1 MKTGGFFIFFSP
13 LLLFIFF
20 VTFFAVTL
28 RFLFSTQELFMSDAI
43 KHECGL
49 AFIRLRKPF
58 SYYLQQYGTVM
69 WGLNKLY
76 LLMEKQHNRGQDG
89 AGVAA
94 VKLNVEPGYPFLQ
107 RIRSAAHQP
116 IADIFRQINQEV
128 KELEKYQPDVMKHP
142 GLMKGHISYL
152 GELLLGHLRY
162 GTQGKNN
169 AEFCHPFIKRHTI
182 PARNMALAGN
192 FNLINTDELFDLI
205 NIEPG
210 EFQKQSD
217 LAAMMEVIHHF
228 LVKCDEESPGDV
240 DVLGVLRKAVPLF
253 DGGFTVGGLLGN
265 GDSFVFRDANG
276 IRPAYYYISEDVI
289 VAASERSAIRTVF
302 NVGEN
307 EVQEL
312 MPGMTLIAKADG
324 SIVID
329 KVVAPK
335 ERRACSFERI
345 YFSRGSDEKIYRER
359 IALGYNLS
367 DQILSSV
374 DYDLKNTIFSF
385 IPNTAEVAFYG
396 LWKGLDDY
404 LKKVKIQRILA
415 WGKDITEEKLSEMI
429 NRKIRIEKIAI
440 KDVKMRTF
448 ITEDVSRNEM
458 VQHVYDVTYG
468 TVEKGVDSLV
478 VIDDSIV
485 RGTTLKE
492 SIVRMLARLEP
503 KKIIVVSSAPQI
515 RYPDCYGI
523 DMSKLGDFIA
533 FKAAIELMKENGKE
547 ACLQELYEKCKELQ
561 RMGQLHTENVVKQV
575 YKPFTTEQISDKI
588 AELITPK
595 GLTLPVQVIFQ
606 TIESLHQACPTNTGD
621 WYFTGNYPTPGGNR
635 VVNKAFINYM
645 EGKNVRGY

>member
-1 MKTGGFFIFFSP
+1 
-13 LLLFIFF
+13 
-20 VTFFAVTL
+20 
-28 RFLFSTQELFMSDAI
+28 
-43 KHECGL
+43 
-49 AFIRLRKPF
+49 
-58 SYYLQQYGTVM
+58 
-69 WGLNKLY
+69 
-76 LLMEKQHNRGQDG
+76 
-89 AGVAA
+89 
-94 VKLNVEPGYPFLQ
+94 
-107 RIRSAAHQP
+107 
-116 IADIFRQINQEV
+116 
-128 KELEKYQPDVMKHP
+128 
-142 GLMKGHISYL
+142 
-152 GELLLGHLRY
+152 
-162 GTQGKNN
+162 
-169 AEFCHPFIKRHTI
+169 
-182 PARNMALAGN
+182 
-192 FNLINTDELFDLI
+192 
-205 NIEPG
+205 
-210 EFQKQSD
+210 
-217 LAAMMEVIHHF
+217 MEVIHHF
-228 LVKCDEESPGDV
+228 VVKSDEGSPGEM
-240 DVLGVLRKAVPLF
+240 DVLTALRKAVPLF

-265 GDSFVFRDANG
+265 GDSFVFRDAHG
-276 IRPAYYYISEDVI
+276 IRPAYYYINEDVI

-307 EVQEL
+307 EVKEL
-312 MPGMTLIAKADG
+312 MPGMTLIVKG
-324 SIVID
+324 NGEIIID
-329 KVVAPK
+329 KITEPK
-335 ERRACSFERI
+335 ERKACSFERI

-367 DQILSSV
+367 PQILNAV
-374 DYDLKNTIFSF
+374 DHDLKNTIFSF

-404 LKKVKIQRILA
+404 LKKVKIERILS

-468 TVEKGVDSLV
+468 TVEKGADTLV

-533 FKAAIELMKENGKE
+533 FRAAIELLKEGGKE
-547 ACLQELYEKCKELQ
+547 DCLKEVYERCKELQ
-561 RMGQLHTENVVKQV
+561 RLDQLHTENVVQNV
-575 YKPFTTEQISDKI
+575 YKPFTTEQISNKI

-595 GLTLPVQVIFQ
+595 GLTVPVQVIYQ
-606 TIESLHQACPTNTGD
+606 TIDSLHEACPTNTGD